1 MMKVSGKMILPAL
14 AAVSMLWFIGCS
26 GTDTAGILLPE
37 PDENTL
43 IDGDIIAESNL
54 QLKRNPGDEKKYSD
68 IYNKTL
74 FNQDRIFIEM
84 KEETAVEP
92 EATPSRMQIEVPNL
106 ELVGTLQ
113 TSADKNSYA
122 FIKNAGDTDPAMRNK
137 VRKYEKGEWIGD
149 YLISRIDASRVTLIR
164 GEEIAVLQLKPPQ
177 GFGRPPATKG
187 SRQTGEDQ
195 TQRRRIPPARDS
207 RPAQQ
212 REIPG
217 QAQQRQVPPAQQQR
231 NSQTREETLGGS
243 AGERFTGRSRP
254 SQGGEPTEGHPPSGA
269 RGSTASS
276 SPSGRPGSGR

>member
-1 MMKVSGKMILPAL
+1 MSLSGKILLPVFTVVL
-14 AAVSMLWFIGCS
+14 MLCFIGCS
-26 GTDTAGILLPE
+26 GTDTAGVIPRE
-37 PDENTL
+37 PDESVL

-54 QLKRNPGDEKKYSD
+54 QLKKNPGQEKKYSD

-74 FNQDRIFIEM
+74 FNQDRIFIE
-84 KEETAVEP
+84 KEEETAVEP
-92 EATPSRMQIEVPNL
+92 EPTPSRMQIEVPNL

-122 FIKNAGDTDPAMRNK
+122 FIKNAGDMDPAMRNK

-177 GFGRPPATKG
+177 SFGRVPASKG
-187 SRQTGEDQ
+187 SRQSGEDQ
-195 TQRRRIPPARDS
+195 SQGRRIPPS
-207 RPAQQ
+207 RPPRATQQ
-212 REIPG
+212 RENPG
-217 QAQQRQVPPAQQQR
+217 QTQPRQLPPPQQQR

-243 AGERFTGRSRP
+243 AGERFSGRGRP
-254 SQGGEPTEGHPPSGA
+254 MQRGGTTEIHPPSGA
-269 RGSTASS
+269 RGATSSS